1 MRLIKI
7 RPGSTIIEQ
16 GGQDNRSFGLCYNIL
31 AWRLCTVEEKHFI
44 CDIKCQRKAA
54 GFNKRDRIRNDDIAN
69 ITGTTSC
76 IGDCCSSVSSKLD
89 CGLDNVFKFPSKQ
102 RFLKK
107 NLPSLKWV
115 PGNFLKSK
123 DDQCGIDFVTRFIY

>member
-16 GGQDNRSFGLCYNIL
+16 GGKTIDHLGSTTISWHGGCVQLKRNTLYVIL
-31 AWRLCTVEEKHFI
+31 NAREKLPVS
-44 CDIKCQRKAA
+44 IK
-54 GFNKRDRIRNDDIAN
+54 DRIRNDDIAN

-102 RFLKK
+102 RFFKK